1 MNKIL
6 SPLYAAAMA
15 SMSLCAC
22 VATNRSVDG
31 GESLTTG
38 TSAGLLGDW
47 CLDSFLIDSEM
58 ALYDGSSDC
67 QLQFDEPDNSFSLS
81 TDCNMIGGWFGTH
94 KLHHPFKKHTRHR
107 DGLRQYDC

>member
-1 MNKIL
+1 MRAALVVSDSRYVISPFLLIL
-6 SPLYAAAMA
+6 QTSQICGLYK
-15 SMSLCAC
+15 
-22 VATNRSVDG
+22 
-31 GESLTTG
+31 LTWVRG
-38 TSAGLLGDW
+38 FIHL
-47 CLDSFLIDSEM
+47 DSEM
-58 ALYDGSSDC
+58 ALCDGSSDC